1 MFKFKDSKQGM
12 CLIPVAF
19 DHMLFQFSGRANGV
33 FTPVRFESE
42 KSLEADYLAGL
53 CREIEKLGC
62 PVCLDMRYVSS
73 AEARSFE
80 IFARKQ
86 LPVFFCGVSSSLKS
100 LLIQD
105 LGDPEI
111 CQHPEVFFV
120 ENSQVKA
127 IADHPDLLK
136 TVKRL
141 YQERIHELLY
151 SVTYPEKDA
160 SGKPAET
167 KLKSSGVYVN
177 SYVALKDLFFL
188 QMDDALFVLYEMAE
202 RIYVR
207 YPAAADRE
215 SKTLVSCS
223 RTGAAYASLL
233 SMLLNMR
240 AVYCKS
246 VGPEFA
252 LDTARLESEIQAG
265 QDYIYVFDFLCMGTE
280 AKILHALIS
289 CLGGNLLYGIGV
301 ANYLD
306 ITAEVFR
313 DSFFSKLETLSDIQ
327 SAVTGYRVRPI
338 VKD

>member
-12 CLIPVAF
+12 FLIPVAF

-53 CREIEKLGC
+53 CGEIEKLGR

-73 AEARSFE
+73 VEDRSFE
-80 IFARKQ
+80 IFAQKQ
-86 LPVFFCGVSSSLKS
+86 LPVFFCGVCPSLKRF
-100 LLIQD
+100 LFQD
-105 LGDPEI
+105 MGELES
-111 CQHPEVFFV
+111 CQHPEVFAV
-120 ENSQVKA
+120 ENSRVKA
-127 IADHPDLLK
+127 AADRPDFRE
-136 TVKRL
+136 TVERL
-141 YQERIHELLY
+141 YQEKVRELLG

-160 SGKPAET
+160 SGEPTET
-167 KLKSSGVYVN
+167 KLESSGVFVN
-177 SYVALKDLFFL
+177 SYVALKDLFL
-188 QMDDALFVLYEMAE
+188 HMDKALFIVYEMARRIHTKYPTAAE
-202 RIYVR
+202 RKN
-207 YPAAADRE
+207 
-215 SKTLVSCS
+215 KTFISCS
-223 RTGAAYASLL
+223 KTGAAYASLL

-246 VGPEFA
+246 VGPKFA

-289 CLGGNLLYGIGV
+289 CLGGNLLYGIGA

-306 ITAEVFR
+306 ITAEEFH

-338 VKD
+338 VKN